1 MLKQKLEKSEKSR
14 NELRQN
20 SDLLESKVLHL
31 ACVGSVRGEVCCGGQ
46 WGLNATWL
54 CLECSRSPS
63 KEVMRCMLPLSP
75 L

>member
-31 ACVGSVRGEVCCGGQ
+31 ACVGSARGEVCCGGQ
-46 WGLNATWL
+46 WGPNAAQL
-54 CLECSRSPS
+54 CSECFRSPS
-63 KEVMRCMLPLSP
+63 EEVMRCMLPLSP